1 MASYLVYIR
10 FLLPTEITYKII
22 QNIQLFF
29 KKEELNI
36 PCTNSIFN
44 RTHINRQYRVFH
56 AKLYWKYQNIII
68 LLNSSCYSDPI
79 ALDII

>member
-1 MASYLVYIR
+1 MASYLIYIR

-22 QNIQLFF
+22 KYIQLFY

-36 PCTNSIFN
+36 PYAYSSFN
-44 RTHINRQYRVFH
+44 RNPKYSVIQ

-79 ALDII
+79 ALNIL